1 MKDKIYIAL
10 WSALLALS
18 ACQNDEPM
26 VNDEADCNIYLAA
39 KVEGALPESR
49 MPYWLTAPTS
59 GNPLAV
65 DVWASTTENVFQH
78 IADANGKNN
87 TEVALHTTARF
98 TNGEAQLL
106 NDAVYPKEGG
116 NPVYFVGMHPQGW
129 SGPEAGTSASYT
141 FDGKDDVMFAPHI
154 SGVYGGNTTGDKWPT
169 FTFKHLLTW
178 LRIEMAAESE
188 AVRDAWGKVTKLTVK
203 SRNKVTVDLNREYGE
218 KKHDG
223 ADATVNFSVETNLN
237 FYQTG
242 TDNVFPQTGAYTLEL
257 PKQEGSEEIFPEV
270 AYVLCAP
277 VNATEKSVVEGVDAP
292 TDEYILTV
300 TTEKRTVNLG
310 IDLKSAENTLFKKST
325 MGHQFTLR
333 LRFKMGDNISV
344 SAVAKDWVNGGIG
357 TGDFDDSSLT
367 KQ

>member
-1 MKDKIYIAL
+1 MKRLNYIVL
-10 WSALLALS
+10 TGTLCGLL
-18 ACQNDEPM
+18 ACQNSEWDVM
-26 VNDEADCNIYLAA
+26 DDTDRRIYLKAQ
-39 KVEGALPESR
+39 VENASVQSR
-49 MPYWLTAPTS
+49 VPYELTAPS
-59 GNPLAV
+59 LVAPLEV
-65 DVWASTTENVFQH
+65 DVWASTTANKFENGS
-78 IADANGKNN
+78 DNGSNGN
-87 TEVALHTTARF
+87 VSYHTTARF
-98 TNGEAQLL
+98 TNAQEQLL
-106 NDAVYPKEGG
+106 DDVIYPKG
-116 NPVYFVGMHPQGW
+116 NTVYFVGMHPQGW
-129 SGPEAGTSASYT
+129 ATTNGTSAVYT
-141 FDGKDDVMFAPHI
+141 FDGKDDVMFAPQI
-154 SGVYGGNTTGDKWPT
+154 NGKYAESAKPEYWPVLN
-169 FTFKHLLTW
+169 FKHLLTW

-203 SRNKVTVDLNREYGE
+203 SRNKVTVDLNREYVD
-218 KKHDG
+218 KKHDDG
-223 ADATVNFSVETNLN
+223 ADATVNFSEEMDLK

-242 TDNVFPQTGAYTLEL
+242 TDNVFPQAGGYTLEL
-257 PKQEGSEEIFPEV
+257 PKKEGSEEIFPEV

-277 VNATEKSVVEGVDAP
+277 VNATEKSVVEGVEGP

-310 IDLKSAENTLFKKST
+310 IDLKSAENTLFNQST